1 MLERWIEPP
10 SASFEQSKSESETC
24 EQCISTFFVFSTSE
38 YLLFIIHNLRAL
50 YHERQRRMSA
60 TITETE
66 YTQFQAFIY
75 EQVGITLSGDKKT
88 LLVSRLGK
96 RLRALELSSYQDY
109 LDYVRGDAGQEELTN
124 LLDLVS
130 TNKTDFFREPVH
142 FDFLRDEIIPSL
154 EEMKHIRIWSSAS
167 SSGEEPYTI
176 AMTLYDAVSNPSQW
190 DFKVLASDI
199 STRVLAKAAAGI
211 YDQERIAGLDSTLVR
226 RHFLRG
232 KGESANQVK
241 VKRHITDIVRFRRI
255 NLMDEKFP
263 IRTSLDLVFC
273 RNVMIYF
280 DRETQSRLVHK
291 FYRYLKPGGY
301 LFIGHSESLQ
311 WVDHPF
317 TYVQPTIYQKQ

>member
-1 MLERWIEPP
+1 M
-10 SASFEQSKSESETC
+10 
-24 EQCISTFFVFSTSE
+24 
-38 YLLFIIHNLRAL
+38 N
-50 YHERQRRMSA
+50 A
-60 TITETE
+60 TLTDTE
-66 YTQFQAFIY
+66 YSQFQAFIY
-75 EQVGITLSGDKKT
+75 EQVGITFSGDKKT

-96 RLRALELSSYQDY
+96 RLHALELSSYQEY

-124 LLDLVS
+124 LLDLIS

-142 FDFLRDEIIPSL
+142 FDFLRDTVLPTLTEIRQV
-154 EEMKHIRIWSSAS
+154 RIWSSAS

-176 AMTLYDAVSNPSQW
+176 AMTLNDAVSNPTQW

-211 YDQERIAGLDSTLVR
+211 YDEERVAGLDPGLVR

-232 KGESANQVK
+232 KGQKAKQVK
-241 VKRHITDIVRFRRI
+241 VKPNIANVVRFRRI
-255 NLMDEKFP
+255 NLMDDTFP
-263 IRTSLDLVFC
+263 IRTPLDVVFC

-280 DRETQSRLVHK
+280 DRDTQSRLVHK

-317 TYVQPTIYQKQ
+317 TYIVPTIYQKQ